1 MRLSDLVPERPQGT
15 LEFVVKKRR
24 IRKKLRPIAEPSPA
38 LKALQLR
45 AKELF
50 EQKAGAVS
58 ISPVKNLLAHRE
70 HTHFFQTDLKDAFPS
85 IKTKRL
91 AGVVCRLVF
100 KAEDYEDVVAFLGR
114 YCMLSYEGN
123 LAQGGPLS
131 PLLFDLYCR
140 WYLDR
145 PIRGLLSVP
154 KGEPGYVLYTRYVD
168 DLTFS
173 SKEKLGLRLRE
184 KLKKIIREAGFHIQD
199 SKTTLREKG
208 RQKIA
213 ITGGRLLLKR
223 PAALAKEFY
232 ASLERDVNLFLQ
244 GKLDDDRVSNL
255 RGGIAWYDSLESK
268 LLGVRSNRQLRRLGP
283 RVERARPLLKK
294 MRRDRRKF
302 PKEWLDQL
310 RMRVGIIPYIR
321 SQLPQYTWAP
331 KASGIRCP
339 CPFCHARG
347 QTFTASPAQN
357 SFYCHKCKRHGDVI
371 AFARLLH
378 AWDFTTAAKQ
388 LAKLGDLELP
398 DAYLRTQP
406 KQLSLF

>member
-1 MRLSDLVPERPQGT
+1 MRLSELVPEHPQGA
-15 LEFVVKKRR
+15 LEFVVKNRR
-24 IRKKLRPIAEPSPA
+24 IKKKLRQIAEPSPA
-38 LKALQLR
+38 LKVLQLR

-50 EQKAGAVS
+50 EQKAGGVS
-58 ISPVKNLLAHRE
+58 ISPVRNLLAHRE

-85 IKTKRL
+85 IKTRRL
-91 AGVVCRLVF
+91 AGVVCTLVF
-100 KAEDYEDVVAFLGR
+100 GPEDYEDVVEFLGR
-114 YCMLSYEGN
+114 YCTLTPGGN
-123 LAQGGPLS
+123 LAQGGPIS

-145 PIRGLLSVP
+145 PIQALLKAQ

-184 KLKKIIREAGFHIQD
+184 KLKKIIRGAGFRIQD
-199 SKTTLREKG
+199 NKTTLREKG
-208 RQKIA
+208 RHKIT
-213 ITGGRLLLKR
+213 ITGGRLMLKR

-244 GKLDDDRVSNL
+244 GKLDDGRLPHL

-268 LLGVRSNRQLRRLGP
+268 LLGTRSNRQLRRLGP
-283 RVERARPLLKK
+283 RVERARSLLKK
-294 MRRDRRKF
+294 VRRDRRKF
-302 PKEWLDQL
+302 PKEWLDLL
-310 RMRVGIIPYIR
+310 RARVGIVPYIR

-331 KASGIRCP
+331 KATGIRCP

-347 QTFTASPAQN
+347 QTFTASPVQN

-398 DAYLRTQP
+398 DAYLRAQP